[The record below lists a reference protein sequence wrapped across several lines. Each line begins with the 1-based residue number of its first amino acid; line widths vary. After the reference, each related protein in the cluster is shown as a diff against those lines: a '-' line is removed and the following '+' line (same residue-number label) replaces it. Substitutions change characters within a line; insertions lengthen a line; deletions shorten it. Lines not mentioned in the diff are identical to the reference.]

1 QGGGGGPAGAGHLL
15 WPPAA
20 RACTRRHRGG
30 QPGRPPHGHL
40 RGRAAARRAPG
51 SLAGALARALPGADD
66 PCAARV
72 GRAAGRGGA
81 GEGRAGPLPGLPGR
95 AARLGRAVPSR
106 VQCRPHARLH
116 PGQGARAGGGRL
128 RRPRAVAAGRRGAAG
143 APGAAPLRASFTQPG
158 ALSRRTARTDP
169 GNIME
174 YNKVNAGSGAQWL
187 LDGIALLRRHPATL
201 LVIGLGDGVLASIPV
216 VSVLVGALGVVLMG
230 GVLLAV
236 RHADQN
242 QPTNVAMLFAG
253 FTSGKVG
260 RLLVLLLI
268 GVVFMLVV
276 SLLLVMM
283 LGGDGIAL
291 MQRILESTPAG
302 GQPDPALIAQL
313 PAARR
318 LGWFARMVLLA
329 GVVGIYTC
337 FYMALVMYTDLGAGQ
352 ALRASM
358 KAGARNLPAL
368 LVYMLVSVVFSVVVM
383 LASLLVSTLLGL
395 VVGAQWAAVVSGV
408 LVTMVVVPVAGG
420 AMYYGWRQVFADRL
434 PGTPPALPEDT
445 GSGFHA

>member
-1 QGGGGGPAGAGHLL
+1 
-15 WPPAA
+15 
-20 RACTRRHRGG
+20 
-30 QPGRPPHGHL
+30 
-40 RGRAAARRAPG
+40 
-51 SLAGALARALPGADD
+51 
-66 PCAARV
+66 
-72 GRAAGRGGA
+72 
-81 GEGRAGPLPGLPGR
+81 
-95 AARLGRAVPSR
+95 
-106 VQCRPHARLH
+106 
-116 PGQGARAGGGRL
+116 
-128 RRPRAVAAGRRGAAG
+128 
-143 APGAAPLRASFTQPG
+143 
-158 ALSRRTARTDP
+158 
-169 GNIME
+169 ME

-201 LVIGLGDGVLASIPV
+201 LVIGLVYGVLASIPV

-236 RHADQN
+236 RHADQD

-253 FTSGKVG
+253 FTSGKIG

-283 LGGDGIAL
+283 LGGEGIAL

-302 GQPDPALIAQL
+302 GQPDPALVAQL
-313 PAARR
+313 PAGRL
-318 LGWFARMVLLA
+318 LGWFALMVLLA
-329 GVVGIYTC
+329 VVVGIYTF
-337 FYMALVMYTDLGAGQ
+337 FYMALVMYTDLAAGQ

-383 LASLLVSTLLGL
+383 LASLLASTLLGL